1 MLKYLDGVV
10 NDSSN
15 KGTVNRSEVATRLP
29 S

>member
-1 MLKYLDGVV
+1 MLKYLDGIF

-15 KGTVNRSEVATRLP
+15 KGTVNRSEVATWLP